1 MINAEPCKPTM
12 SSQVLWAATGG
23 EYSKTITGDKPS
35 KMLCTKKDRN
45 IGKW

>member
-23 EYSKTITGDKPS
+23 DYSKTITGDKPGA
-35 KMLCTKKDRN
+35 KAMHTKR
-45 IGKW
+45 GPQYR